1 MAAYS
6 FPTGVE
12 DGFQVELENGV
23 TYAFNQEMQRWDVVK
38 GTGNSVWIT
47 DELPDPNY
55 TSNGD
60 LWFDN
65 TEDTM
70 QLFLYHEESD
80 AWLPVAPPT
89 TLEGRVDAGEATQQ
103 AIIAQIQES
112 LEEQASL
119 SKRVDE
125 LSITKGS
132 VSRYIVKGTEINVA
146 TRNGELYV
154 NSPNAA
160 EVEYIS
166 FAPFDSN
173 GQATKPCNKDDIV
186 EFVEAAGGKY
196 AGDITRYRVVSG
208 DSNALTVEYL
218 SGDNDFEVGEAEE
231 VYVYP
236 QNSDLASVDY
246 VDAQDEALKEQID
259 LKMSRT
265 GTQRLAPDNFWR
277 LKQVTPEGSD
287 QTYLSISNAE
297 IRLYHVAE
305 PTEGDHATTKKYVD
319 DLVDAIPGVDLSGHA
334 TVEYVDA
341 QDEALSAR
349 ITQNGEALGDKVSKS
364 GNQNL
369 DGSRAWKLK
378 QQKQD
383 GGDSTFVS
391 INDGEMNLYHVATP
405 SSPTHAANMQYVDDQ
420 IAAIPAP
427 SEAVAGPA
435 SLCWEWRNYDSL
447 FDPGEG
453 KAAWYSSSECY
464 RLNMKTAN
472 GADLAKNSIATKDQS
487 FSGNMPHGAIWTYVD
502 GGWQLVKMFDI
513 SRIQWNKTDCI
524 FIYPSTTKFGANNF
538 NAGQKYC
545 FTVGG
550 FF

>member
-1 MAAYS
+1 MSEGYS

-23 TYAFNQEMQRWDVVK
+23 TYEFKAEFKRWDVVK

-47 DELPDPNY
+47 DELPDEQY

-112 LEEQASL
+112 LVEQETLKNKVNALEGVLGEHSFNFTASNKNPRPGEFALLDGGMNSTNSIDSADYIAL
-119 SKRVDE
+119 SDVD
-125 LSITKGS
+125 
-132 VSRYIVKGTEINVA
+132 A
-146 TRNGELYV
+146 NGKDV
-154 NSPNAA
+154 NL
-160 EVEYIS
+160 
-166 FAPFDSN
+166 D
-173 GQATKPCNKDDIV
+173 
-186 EFVEAAGGKY
+186 
-196 AGDITRYRVVSG
+196 RVVENDVIRMGSIEGGSAELRVTSSTGGLFQFERISG
-208 DSNALTVEYL
+208 DLNRL
-218 SGDNDFEVGEAEE
+218 SEMPHDFVLLSSFDPAG
-231 VYVYP
+231 
-236 QNSDLASVDY
+236 LAT
-246 VDAQDEALKEQID
+246 I
-259 LKMSRT
+259 
-265 GTQRLAPDNFWR
+265 
-277 LKQVTPEGSD
+277 
-287 QTYLSISNAE
+287 
-297 IRLYHVAE
+297 
-305 PTEGDHATTKKYVD
+305 
-319 DLVDAIPGVDLSGHA
+319 
-334 TVEYVDA
+334 EYVDA
-341 QDEALSAR
+341 QDEALSAM
-349 ITQNGEALGDKVSKS
+349 ITQNGNALKDKVSKS

-369 DGSRAWKLK
+369 DSSRSWKLK

-405 SSPTHAANMQYVDDQ
+405 SSPSHAANMQYVDDKVAAIPEPDLSGYATEQYVDDQ

-487 FSGNMPHGAIWTYVD
+487 FSGNMPHGAIWTYVG

-538 NAGQKYC
+538 TAGQKYY